1 MMEGGFHRRR
11 RWFMARMVICNENED
26 YIWRVEVLPDG
37 SVTMQYIGYCP
48 IDTEKSLE
56 YQSYEELPEWAKDR
70 MAVLNMMPP
79 HPNESVVFGVGR
91 RIDATT
97 WWIVEQP
104 EERLRGND
112 TRSESKETGGG
123 PA

>member
-1 MMEGGFHRRR
+1 MRQFDNILRRR
-11 RWFMARMVICNENED
+11 RIARMAMCNENED
-26 YIWRVEVLPDG
+26 YIWRVEVLSDG

-56 YQSYEELPEWAKDR
+56 YSSYEELPEWAKDR

-79 HPNESVVFGVGR
+79 YPNESVVWGVGR

-97 WWIVEQP
+97 WWIIEQP